1 MGPSQE
7 RKRRMRNFNERA
19 LIWAAPWA
27 SALLIGCSAANEVPD
42 SEPQSTAESATGTA
56 TSELTAQDRL
66 ATCSQDPRVT
76 TGLLSPDICA
86 GGDIFLRETFAGNGR
101 TCGSCHPIA
110 NNTTVDVPF
119 LTALHASN
127 PNDQLFVFERDPNL
141 AQLETRDLLNAAA
154 VLENVDGF
162 QDPTHKFV
170 SRSVNHMLSL
180 RTSTLRDSGDG
191 TGSPPIERTGWGGD
205 GAPGDG
211 SLRSF
216 LTGAIKQHFTKNL
229 ARREG
234 IDFRLPTSLELDLV
248 NSFQL
253 SLGRQNEL
261 DLNSVRITDADAE
274 DGRQAF
280 LDPQRGRCNVCHS
293 NAGANFI
300 DTRLHRNF
308 NTGLTRV
315 GGNLDQGLTQG
326 TQDGHV
332 FTDGGFG
339 STTPF
344 DAIGIGFDNAFGD
357 GSFSVPPLIE
367 AADTGP
373 FFHNNARGPDIENA
387 VAFYASAPF
396 GFSPAAAALEAR
408 FGSPLN
414 LGAQDSF
421 HIARFLRVLNSAFNA
436 DIALQRLGAANT
448 LVARFGNTRADI
460 QTKLMDLAREE
471 LNDALAVLSSP
482 AVNPVLLNPAA
493 QSSISQANAQIAAG
507 IAASTAAQRQT
518 RIDSALSFVRSARN
532 QLGTNINFQM

>member
-1 MGPSQE
+1 M
-7 RKRRMRNFNERA
+7 RRMGNFNDRVSTMA
-19 LIWAAPWA
+19 VAWLTG
-27 SALLIGCSAANEVPD
+27 ALLGCSAADGVPE
-42 SEPQSTAESATGTA
+42 SERVRSTQD
-56 TSELTAQDRL
+56 ELTAQDRL
-66 ATCSQDPRVT
+66 AACSQDPRVT

-86 GGDIFLRETFAGNGR
+86 GGDIFLRETFSGNGR

-127 PNDQLFVFERDPNL
+127 PNDPLFVFERDPNL
-141 AQLETRDLLNAAA
+141 AQLETGDLLNAAP

-162 QDPTHKFV
+162 QDPTHRFV

-180 RTSTLRDSGDG
+180 RTSILRGSGDG
-191 TGSPPIERTGWGGD
+191 T
-205 GAPGDG
+205 
-211 SLRSF
+211 LRSF

-234 IDFRLPTSLELDLV
+234 IDFRLPTPQELDLV

-261 DLNSVRITDADAE
+261 DLNRVRITDADAE

-300 DTRLHRNF
+300 DTRLNRNF

-344 DAIGIGFDNAFGD
+344 DAIGIGFNNAFGD

-396 GFSPAAAALEAR
+396 GFSPAAVALEAR

-436 DIALQRLGAANT
+436 DI
-448 LVARFGNTRADI
+448 
-460 QTKLMDLAREE
+460 
-471 LNDALAVLSSP
+471 
-482 AVNPVLLNPAA
+482 
-493 QSSISQANAQIAAG
+493 
-507 IAASTAAQRQT
+507 
-518 RIDSALSFVRSARN
+518 
-532 QLGTNINFQM
+532 

>member
-1 MGPSQE
+1 MRTFKE
-7 RKRRMRNFNERA
+7 RVS
-19 LIWAAPWA
+19 IWAAVLPA
-27 SALLIGCSAANEVPD
+27 ALMFGCSAAESTPEPD
-42 SEPQSTAESATGTA
+42 GLERLGTA
-56 TSELTAQDRL
+56 QSEVTAQDRL
-66 ATCSQDPRVT
+66 AACSQDPRVT

-127 PNDQLFVFERDPNL
+127 PNDPLFVFERDPNL
-141 AQLETRDLLNAAA
+141 AQLETGDLLGAAA

-162 QDPTHKFV
+162 EDPTHKFV

-180 RTSTLRDSGDG
+180 RTSILRDSGDG
-191 TGSPPIERTGWGGD
+191 TGSPPVERTGWGGD

-211 SLRSF
+211 ALRSF

-234 IDFRLPTSLELDLV
+234 IDFRLPSSLELDLV
-248 NSFQL
+248 NAFQL

-261 DLNSVRITDADAE
+261 DLNSVRINDADAE

-280 LDPQRGRCNVCHS
+280 MDPQRGRCNVCHS

-300 DTRLHRNF
+300 DTRLNRNF

-326 TQDGHV
+326 TQNGHV

-396 GFSPAAAALEAR
+396 GFSPAAVALEAR

-436 DIALQRLGAANT
+436 DIAIQRLNAANT

-460 QTKLMDLAREE
+460 QTKLLDLAREE
-471 LNDALAVLSSP
+471 LNDALSVLSFQSG
-482 AVNPVLLNPAA
+482 LYTAA
-493 QSSISQANAQIAAG
+493 QTSIAQANTQIAAG
-507 IAASTAAQRQT
+507 IAATTASQRQT
-518 RIDSALSFVRSARN
+518 RINAALNLVRNARA
-532 QLGTNINFQM
+532 QFGTNINFQMGPGNLMF

>member
-1 MGPSQE
+1 MA
-7 RKRRMRNFNERA
+7 MRILENRGSILAKVWFVSLLSACSGA
-19 LIWAAPWA
+19 L
-27 SALLIGCSAANEVPD
+27 
-42 SEPQSTAESATGTA
+42 EPEPTGTELVTSA
-56 TSELTAQDRL
+56 QSELTAQDRL
-66 ATCSQDPRVT
+66 AACSQDPRVT

-86 GGDIFLRETFAGNGR
+86 GGDIFLRETFGGNGR

-127 PNDQLFVFERDPNL
+127 PNDPLFIFERDSNL
-141 AQLETRDLLNAAA
+141 TQLETGDLLGAAA

-162 QDPTHKFV
+162 EDPTHKFV

-180 RTSTLRDSGDG
+180 RTSTLRDPGDG
-191 TGSPPIERTGWGGD
+191 TASPPIERTGWGGD

-216 LTGAIKQHFTKNL
+216 LTGAIKQHFTKTL

-234 IDFRLPTSLELDLV
+234 IDFRVPSALELDLT
-248 NSFQL
+248 NNFQL
-253 SLGRQNEL
+253 SLGRSNEL
-261 DLNSVRITDADAE
+261 DLNSVRISDADAE
-274 DGRQAF
+274 DGRKAF

-300 DTRLHRNF
+300 DTRLNRNF
-308 NTGLTRV
+308 DTGLSHV

-326 TQDGHV
+326 THDGKV
-332 FTDGGFG
+332 FVDGGFG
-339 STTPF
+339 ATTPV
-344 DAIGIGFDNAFGD
+344 DANGAGELNAFGNVT
-357 GSFSVPPLIE
+357 FSVPPLIE

-373 FFHNNARGPDIENA
+373 FFHNNARGPEIENA
-387 VAFYASAPF
+387 VAFYASTPF
-396 GFSPAAAALEAR
+396 GFSPAAIALEAR
-408 FGSPLN
+408 FGTPLN
-414 LGAQDSF
+414 LGPVDSL

-436 DIALQRLGAANT
+436 DIAIQRLSAAAT

-518 RIDSALSFVRSARN
+518 RINSALSFVRSARN
-532 QLGTNINFQM
+532 QLGTNITFQMGQGNLVF

>member
-1 MGPSQE
+1 
-7 RKRRMRNFNERA
+7 MRTFVQRVSM
-19 LIWAAPWA
+19 LAAIGVTA
-27 SALLIGCSAANEVPD
+27 CLGGCSAADDVPD
-42 SEPQSTAESATGTA
+42 SEFVGSVQG
-56 TSELTAQDRL
+56 ELTAEQRL
-66 ATCSQDPRVT
+66 AACSQDPRVT
-76 TGLLSPDICA
+76 AGLLSPDICA

-127 PNDQLFVFERDPNL
+127 PNDPLFIFERDSNL
-141 AQLETRDLLNAAA
+141 AQLETVDLLRAGA

-162 QDPTHKFV
+162 EDPTHKFV

-180 RTSTLRDSGDG
+180 RTSILRDSGDG
-191 TGSPPIERTGWGGD
+191 TASPPIERTGWGGD

-211 SLRSF
+211 TLRSF

-234 IDFRLPTSLELDLV
+234 VDFRVATPLELDLV
-248 NSFQL
+248 NAFQL

-261 DLNSVRITDADAE
+261 DLTTVRINDVEAE

-280 LDPQRGRCNVCHS
+280 IDPLRGRCNVCHA

-300 DTRLHRNF
+300 DTRLNRNF
-308 NTGLTRV
+308 DTGLSRV
-315 GGNLDQGLTQG
+315 GGNLDQGLTMG

-339 STTPF
+339 STTPV

-357 GSFSVPPLIE
+357 VTFSVPPLIE

-373 FFHNNARGPDIENA
+373 FFHNNARGPEIENA
-387 VAFYASAPF
+387 VAFYASTPF
-396 GFSPAAAALEAR
+396 GFSPAAVALEAR

-414 LGAQDSF
+414 LGAQDAF
-421 HIARFLRVLNSAFNA
+421 RIARFLRVLNSAFNV
-436 DIALQRLGAANT
+436 DIAIQRLSAAST
-448 LVARFGNTRADI
+448 LVTRFGNTRVDI
-460 QTKLMDLAREE
+460 QTQLMDLAREE
-471 LNDALAVLSSP
+471 LNDAVAVLSVPGGLYTS
-482 AVNPVLLNPAA
+482 A
-493 QSSISQANAQIAAG
+493 QASIVQANAQIASG
-507 IAASTAAQRQT
+507 IAASTPAQRQT
-518 RIDSALSFVRSARN
+518 RIKSALNFVRSARA
-532 QLGTNINFQM
+532 QFGSNINFQMGQGNLMF

>member
-1 MGPSQE
+1 M
-7 RKRRMRNFNERA
+7 
-19 LIWAAPWA
+19 LAAA
-27 SALLIGCSAANEVPD
+27 GATALLVGCSGADVTGG
-42 SEPQSTAESATGTA
+42 SEAEPLGSVEAD
-56 TSELTAQDRL
+56 LTPQDRL
-66 ATCSQDPRVT
+66 AACSQDPRVT

-127 PNDQLFVFERDPNL
+127 PNDPLFIFERDPKL
-141 AQLETRDLLNAAA
+141 AQLETVDLLGAGA

-162 QDPTHKFV
+162 EDPTHKFV

-180 RTSTLRDSGDG
+180 RTSILRDPGDG
-191 TGSPPIERTGWGGD
+191 TAGPPLERTGWGGD

-211 SLRSF
+211 TLRSF
-216 LTGAIKQHFTKNL
+216 LTGAIKQHFTKDL

-234 IDFRLPTSLELDLV
+234 VDFRAATALELDLV
-248 NSFQL
+248 NAFQL

-261 DLNSVRITDADAE
+261 DLTRVRINDVDAE

-300 DTRLHRNF
+300 DSRLNRNF
-308 NTGLTRV
+308 NTGLTHV
-315 GGNLDQGLTQG
+315 SGNLDQGLTMG
-326 TQDGHV
+326 TENGNV
-332 FTDGGFG
+332 FADGGFG
-339 STTPF
+339 STVPV
-344 DAIGIGFDNAFGD
+344 DATGIGFDNAYGD
-357 GSFSVPPLIE
+357 VSFSVPPLIE

-396 GFSPAAAALEAR
+396 GFSPAAVALEAR

-414 LGAQDSF
+414 LFAQDSF
-421 HIARFLRVLNSAFNA
+421 HIARFLRVLNSAFNV
-436 DIALQRLGAANT
+436 DIAIQRLNAANT
-448 LVARFGNTRADI
+448 LVARFGNTRADV

-471 LNDALAVLSSP
+471 LNDALVVLSGQTGLYTS
-482 AVNPVLLNPAA
+482 A
-493 QSSISQANAQIAAG
+493 QTSISQANSQIAAG
-507 IAASTAAQRQT
+507 IAAGTAWQRQT
-518 RIDSALSFVRSARN
+518 RIGSALNFARSARG
-532 QLGTNINFQM
+532 QFGSNITFQMGQGNLVF

>member
-1 MGPSQE
+1 MRTFAE
-7 RKRRMRNFNERA
+7 RVSM
-19 LIWAAPWA
+19 LAAVGVT
-27 SALLIGCSAANEVPD
+27 ALLGGCSAADEVPD
-42 SEPQSTAESATGTA
+42 LESVGRAEG
-56 TSELTAQDRL
+56 ELTAQQRL
-66 ATCSQDPRVT
+66 AACSQDPRVT

-127 PNDQLFVFERDPNL
+127 PNDPLFIFERDPNL
-141 AQLETRDLLNAAA
+141 AQLETVDLLGAAA

-162 QDPTHKFV
+162 EDPTHKFV

-180 RTSTLRDSGDG
+180 RTSILRDPGDG
-191 TGSPPIERTGWGGD
+191 TASPPVERTGWGGD

-211 SLRSF
+211 ALRSF

-234 IDFRLPTSLELDLV
+234 IDFRAATALELDLV

-261 DLNSVRITDADAE
+261 DLTRVRISDADAE

-300 DTRLHRNF
+300 DTRLNRNF
-308 NTGLTRV
+308 DTGLSRV
-315 GGNLDQGLTQG
+315 GGNLDQGLTMG

-339 STTPF
+339 STTPV

-357 GSFSVPPLIE
+357 VTFSVPPLIE

-373 FFHNNARGPDIENA
+373 FFHNNARGPEIENA

-396 GFSPAAAALEAR
+396 GFSPAAIALEAR

-414 LGAQDSF
+414 LGAQDAF

-436 DIALQRLGAANT
+436 DIAIQRLSAANT
-448 LVARFGNTRADI
+448 LAARFGNARVDI
-460 QTKLMDLAREE
+460 QNQLLVLAREE
-471 LNDALAVLSSP
+471 LNDALAVLSVQAS
-482 AVNPVLLNPAA
+482 LYTSA
-493 QSSISQANAQIAAG
+493 QASIGQANSQIAAG

-518 RIDSALSFVRSARN
+518 RINSALGFVRSARG
-532 QLGTNINFQM
+532 QFGSNINFQMGQGNLMF

>member
-1 MGPSQE
+1 MRSFVE
-7 RKRRMRNFNERA
+7 RVSM
-19 LIWAAPWA
+19 LAAA
-27 SALLIGCSAANEVPD
+27 GATALLMSCSAADEVSDPEAVG
-42 SEPQSTAESATGTA
+42 SVQGN
-56 TSELTAQDRL
+56 LTAQDRL
-66 ATCSQDPRVT
+66 AACSQDPRVT
-76 TGLLSPDICA
+76 MGLISPDICA

-127 PNDQLFVFERDPNL
+127 PNDPLFIFERDPNL
-141 AQLETRDLLNAAA
+141 AQLETGDLLGAAA

-162 QDPTHKFV
+162 EDPTHKFV

-180 RTSTLRDSGDG
+180 RTSILRDPGDG
-191 TGSPPIERTGWGGD
+191 TASPPIERTGWGGD

-216 LTGAIKQHFTKNL
+216 LTGAIKQHFTKDL

-234 IDFRLPTSLELDLV
+234 IDFRVPTPLELDLV
-248 NSFQL
+248 NAFQL
-253 SLGRQNEL
+253 SLGRQSEL
-261 DLNSVRITDADAE
+261 DLNSVRINDAE
-274 DGRQAF
+274 ADDGRQAF
-280 LDPQRGRCNVCHS
+280 LDPQRGRCNVCHA

-300 DTRLHRNF
+300 DTRLNRNF

-315 GGNLDQGLTQG
+315 GGNLDQGLTMG

-339 STTPF
+339 STTPI

-357 GSFSVPPLIE
+357 ASFSVPPLIE

-373 FFHNNARGPDIENA
+373 FFHNNARGPEIEDA
-387 VAFYASAPF
+387 VAFYASTPF
-396 GFSPAAAALEAR
+396 GLSPAAIALEAR

-414 LGAQDSF
+414 LGAQDAF
-421 HIARFLRVLNSAFNA
+421 RIARFLRVLNSAFNA
-436 DIALQRLGAANT
+436 DIAIQRLNAASI

-471 LNDALAVLSSP
+471 LKDALAVLSVQSGLYT
-482 AVNPVLLNPAA
+482 AV
-493 QSSISQANAQIAAG
+493 QSSITQANAQIAAG
-507 IAASTAAQRQT
+507 ISAPAAAQRQT
-518 RIDSALSFVRSARN
+518 RITNALALVRNARS
-532 QLGTNINFQM
+532 QFGSNINFQMGQGNLMF

>member
-1 MGPSQE
+1 
-7 RKRRMRNFNERA
+7 MRICQA
-19 LIWAAPWA
+19 GVSMLAVAAA
-27 SALLIGCSAANEVPD
+27 TTLLLGCSAADQAPD
-42 SEPQSTAESATGTA
+42 SESLRSAQSA
-56 TSELTAQDRL
+56 LTAQDRL
-66 ATCSQDPRVT
+66 ATCSQDPRVLA
-76 TGLLSPDICA
+76 GLLSPDICA

-110 NNTTVDVPF
+110 NNTTIDVPF

-127 PNDQLFVFERDPNL
+127 PNDPLFIFERDPNL
-141 AQLETRDLLNAAA
+141 AQLETGDLLNAAA

-162 QDPTHKFV
+162 QDPTQQFV

-180 RTSTLRDSGDG
+180 RTSILRDSGDG
-191 TGSPPIERTGWGGD
+191 TASPPIERTGWGGD

-211 SLRSF
+211 TLRSF
-216 LTGAIKQHFTKNL
+216 LTGAIKQHFTKDL

-248 NSFQL
+248 NAFQL
-253 SLGRQNEL
+253 SLGRQSEL
-261 DLNSVRITDADAE
+261 DLTRVRINDADAE

-300 DTRLHRNF
+300 DTRLNRNF

-315 GGNLDQGLTQG
+315 VGNLDQGLTEG

-344 DAIGIGFDNAFGD
+344 DAIGIGFDNAYGD

-396 GFSPAAAALEAR
+396 AFSPAAVALEAR

-421 HIARFLRVLNSAFNA
+421 HIARFLRVLNSAFNL
-436 DIALQRLGAANT
+436 DIASQRLSAAST
-448 LVARFGNTRADI
+448 LVGRFGNTRADI
-460 QTKLMDLAREE
+460 QTALLDLAREE
-471 LNDALAVLSSP
+471 LNDALAVLSFQSG
-482 AVNPVLLNPAA
+482 LYTSA
-493 QSSISQANAQIAAG
+493 QSNINQANVQIAAG
-507 IAASTAAQRQT
+507 IAATTASARQS
-518 RIDSALSFVRSARN
+518 RINSALTSVRSARG
-532 QLGTNINFQM
+532 QFGSNIVFQMGQGNLMF

>member
-1 MGPSQE
+1 
-7 RKRRMRNFNERA
+7 MRNLNGQVSMF
-19 LIWAAPWA
+19 AAAWVTA
-27 SALLIGCSAANEVPD
+27 SLLGCSAANEVPD
-42 SEPQSTAESATGTA
+42 AAADATGSVQA
-56 TSELTAQDRL
+56 ELSAQDRL
-66 ATCSQDPRVT
+66 AACSQDPRVT

-127 PNDQLFVFERDPNL
+127 PNDPLFVFERDPNL
-141 AQLETRDLLNAAA
+141 AQLETGDLLNAAA

-162 QDPTHKFV
+162 EDPTHKFV

-180 RTSTLRDSGDG
+180 RTSILRDPGDG
-191 TGSPPIERTGWGGD
+191 TASPPIERTGWGGD

-211 SLRSF
+211 TLRSF

-234 IDFRLPTSLELDLV
+234 IDFRLPTPQELDLV
-248 NSFQL
+248 NAFQL
-253 SLGRQNEL
+253 SLGRQSEL
-261 DLNSVRITDADAE
+261 DLNRVRINDADAE

-280 LDPQRGRCNVCHS
+280 LDPQRGRCNVCHV

-300 DTRLHRNF
+300 DTRLNRNF

-315 GGNLDQGLTQG
+315 GGNLDQGLTMG

-396 GFSPAAAALEAR
+396 GFSPAAVALEAR
-408 FGSPLN
+408 FGTPLN
-414 LGAQDSF
+414 LFAQDSF

-436 DIALQRLGAANT
+436 DIAIQRLSAAGT
-448 LVARFGNTRADI
+448 LVGRFGNTRADI

-471 LNDALAVLSSP
+471 LNDALTVLSFQSG
-482 AVNPVLLNPAA
+482 LYTAA
-493 QSSISQANAQIAAG
+493 QTSIKQANAQIAAG
-507 IAASTAAQRQT
+507 ISAVTASDRQT
-518 RIDSALSFVRSARN
+518 RINNALNSVRAARN
-532 QLGTNINFQM
+532 QFGSNINFQMGQGNLMF

>member
-1 MGPSQE
+1 M
-7 RKRRMRNFNERA
+7 RRMGNFNDRVSTMA
-19 LIWAAPWA
+19 VAWLTG
-27 SALLIGCSAANEVPD
+27 ALLGCSAADEVPG
-42 SEPQSTAESATGTA
+42 SESVVTVQG
-56 TSELTAQDRL
+56 ELTAQERL
-66 ATCSQDPRVT
+66 AACSQDPRVT
-76 TGLLSPDICA
+76 MGLLSPDICA

-127 PNDQLFVFERDPNL
+127 PNDPLFVFERDPNL

-180 RTSTLRDSGDG
+180 RTSILRDSGDG
-191 TGSPPIERTGWGGD
+191 TASPPIERTGWGGD

-211 SLRSF
+211 TLRSF

-248 NSFQL
+248 NAFQL
-253 SLGRQNEL
+253 SLGRQSEL
-261 DLNSVRITDADAE
+261 DLTRVRINDADAE
-274 DGRQAF
+274 DGRKAF
-280 LDPQRGRCNVCHS
+280 LDPQRGRCNVCHA

-300 DTRLHRNF
+300 DTRLNRNF
-308 NTGLTRV
+308 DTGIRHV
-315 GGNLDQGLTQG
+315 VGNLDQGLTLG
-326 TQDGHV
+326 TQDGHGFV
-332 FTDGGFG
+332 DGGFG
-339 STTPF
+339 ATTPI
-344 DAIGIGFDNAFGD
+344 DGDGIGFNDAFGD
-357 GSFSVPPLIE
+357 GTFSPPPLIE

-373 FFHNNARGPDIENA
+373 FFHNNARGPQIEDA

-396 GFSPAAAALEAR
+396 GFSPAAVALANR
-408 FGSPLN
+408 FRSPLN
-414 LGAQDSF
+414 LGAQDAF

-436 DIALQRLGAANT
+436 DIAIQRLSAANT
-448 LVARFGNTRADI
+448 IAARFGNGRSDI

-471 LNDALAVLSSP
+471 LNDALSVLAGQS
-482 AVNPVLLNPAA
+482 VLYTSA
-493 QSSISQANAQIAAG
+493 QTSIAQANAQIAAG
-507 IAASTAAQRQT
+507 IAASTASERQT
-518 RIDSALSFVRSARN
+518 RINSALNLVRSARN
-532 QLGTNINFQM
+532 QFGSNINFQMG